1 MTPAAHIA
9 AAIEILDLILSGG
22 NAETSLTRW
31 GRSNRFA
38 GSGDRNAIRDIVYDA
53 LRQKNSLTK
62 RSKKISGRSWI
73 IALLQKSEVN
83 LDEYF
88 GTSRYSPPKIKK
100 WELDLLPLENESDL
114 HDIPDWLWP
123 KWKATLGRKA
133 NEVANT
139 LKERANIFLRV
150 NITKFARKDAI
161 QALQKDGIISKL
173 HPTVSTALI
182 VDKGTRNIKNS
193 EAYNLGLVELQDASS
208 QASILQL
215 STDQNGPILD
225 YCAGGGGKAL
235 ALNAYLNKPIF
246 AYDANLLRMKD
257 LPKRASRLGADI
269 RITKSN
275 DLKNS
280 YYGLVFCDVPCSGSG
295 TWRRD
300 PEGKWSITLRDYQ
313 KLLSIQE
320 NILTTAAQLV
330 RANGRL
336 VYATCS
342 VLKDENK
349 TQIQKFLANSNEWVF
364 EQEKLF
370 MPNELGDGFYYA
382 TLKKNK
388 YSDEN

>member
-9 AAIEILDLILSGG
+9 AAIEILDLILAGE

-62 RSKKISGRSWI
+62 KSKKISGRSWI

-83 LDEYF
+83 LDEFF
-88 GTSRYSPPKIKK
+88 GASRYSPPKIKK

-123 KWKATLGRKA
+123 KWKTTLGRKA
-133 NEVANT
+133 SDVANT

-150 NITKFARKDAI
+150 NITKCARKDAI

-246 AYDANLLRMKD
+246 AYDANLFRMKD
-257 LPKRASRLGADI
+257 LPKRASRSGSDI
-269 RITKSN
+269 RIIKSN

-280 YYGLVFCDVPCSGSG
+280 YYGLVFCDAPCSGSG

-300 PEGKWSITLRDYQ
+300 PEGKW
-313 KLLSIQE
+313 
-320 NILTTAAQLV
+320 
-330 RANGRL
+330 
-336 VYATCS
+336 
-342 VLKDENK
+342 
-349 TQIQKFLANSNEWVF
+349 
-364 EQEKLF
+364 
-370 MPNELGDGFYYA
+370 
-382 TLKKNK
+382 
-388 YSDEN
+388 

>member
-9 AAIEILDLILSGG
+9 AAIEILDLILAGA
-22 NAETSLTRW
+22 NVETSLTKW

-88 GTSRYSPPKIKK
+88 GVSRYSPPKIKK
-100 WELDLLPLENESDL
+100 WELDLLPIENDSDL

-133 NEVANT
+133 NDVANT

-150 NITKFARKDAI
+150 NITKCARKDAI
-161 QALQKDGIISKL
+161 QALQRDGIISKL
-173 HPTVSTALI
+173 HPTVSTALV
-182 VDKGTRNIKNS
+182 VDEGTRNIKNS
-193 EAYNLGLVELQDASS
+193 EAYSLGLVELQDASS
-208 QASILQL
+208 QASVLQL

-246 AYDANLLRMKD
+246 AYDGNLFRMKD
-257 LPKRASRLGADI
+257 LPKRASRSGADI
-269 RITKSN
+269 RIIQSN

-280 YYGLVFCDVPCSGSG
+280 YYGLVFCDAPCSGSG

-313 KLLSIQE
+313 KLLSLQE

-330 RANGRL
+330 QSNGRL
-336 VYATCS
+336 VYTTCS

-349 TQIQKFLANSNEWVF
+349 TQIQKFLANSKEWVL
-364 EQEKLF
+364 EKEKLF
-370 MPNELGDGFYYA
+370 MPNELGDGFYFA
-382 TLKKNK
+382 TLKK
-388 YSDEN
+388 E

>member
-9 AAIEILDLILSGG
+9 AAIEILDLILAGE
-22 NAETSLTRW
+22 NAENSLTKW

-38 GSGDRNAIRDIVYDA
+38 GSGDRHAIRDIVFDA
-53 LRQKNSLTK
+53 IRQKNSLTK
-62 RSKKISGRSWI
+62 RSRKISGRSWI
-73 IALLQKSEVN
+73 IALLKKREVN

-88 GTSRYSPPKIKK
+88 GASRYSPPKIKK
-100 WELDLLPLENESDL
+100 WELDLLPIKNESDL

-123 KWKATLGRKA
+123 KWKATLGIKA

-150 NITKFARKDAI
+150 NISKVTRKVAI
-161 QALQKDGIISKL
+161 QALEQDGITSKL

-182 VDKGTRNIKNS
+182 VNKGTRNIKNS

-208 QASILQL
+208 QASVL
-215 STDQNGPILD
+215 SLSKDQNGPILD
-225 YCAGGGGKAL
+225 FCAGGGGKTL

-246 AYDANLLRMKD
+246 AYDVNFERMKD
-257 LPKRASRLGADI
+257 LNKRASRSGADI
-269 RITKSN
+269 RIIKSN

-280 YYGLVFCDVPCSGSG
+280 HYGLVFCDAPCSGSG

-300 PEGKWSITLRDYQ
+300 PEGKWSLTLQGYKR
-313 KLLSIQE
+313 LLSQQE
-320 NILTTAAQLV
+320 NLLMTASQLV
-330 RANGRL
+330 KANGKL

-342 VLKDENK
+342 ILKDENK
-349 TQIQKFLANSNEWVF
+349 AQIQKFLVNSKDWVF

-370 MPNELGDGFYYA
+370 IPNELGDGFYFSII
-382 TLKKNK
+382 KKIRNPI
-388 YSDEN
+388 

>member
-9 AAIEILDLILSGG
+9 AAIEILDLILAGE
-22 NAETSLTRW
+22 NAQTSLTRW
-31 GRSNRFA
+31 GRSHRFA

-73 IALLQKSEVN
+73 IALFQKSKVN

-88 GTSRYSPPKIKK
+88 GTGRYSPPKIKK
-100 WELDLLPLENESDL
+100 WELDLLPIENDSDL

-123 KWKATLGRKA
+123 KWKAALGKKA
-133 NEVANT
+133 NDVANT
-139 LKERANIFLRV
+139 LKKRANIFLRV
-150 NITKFARKDAI
+150 NITKCARKDAI

-182 VDKGTRNIKNS
+182 VDEGTRKIKNS
-193 EAYNLGLVELQDASS
+193 EAYNLGIVELQDASS
-208 QASILQL
+208 QASVLQL
-215 STDQNGPILD
+215 SSGQNGPILD

-235 ALNAYLNKPIF
+235 ALNAYLKKPIF

-257 LPKRASRLGADI
+257 LPTRASRSGADI
-269 RITKSN
+269 RIIKSN

-280 YYGLVFCDVPCSGSG
+280 HYGLVFCDAPCSGSG

-300 PEGKWSITLRDYQ
+300 PEGKWSITLRDYK
-313 KLLSIQE
+313 KLLSLQE
-320 NILTTAAQLV
+320 NILRTAAQLV
-330 RANGRL
+330 QANGRL

-349 TQIQKFLANSNEWVF
+349 TQIQKFLANSNEWVL
-364 EQEKLF
+364 EKEKLF
-370 MPNELGDGFYYA
+370 MPNELGDGFYFSS
-382 TLKKNK
+382 LKKK
-388 YSDEN
+388 